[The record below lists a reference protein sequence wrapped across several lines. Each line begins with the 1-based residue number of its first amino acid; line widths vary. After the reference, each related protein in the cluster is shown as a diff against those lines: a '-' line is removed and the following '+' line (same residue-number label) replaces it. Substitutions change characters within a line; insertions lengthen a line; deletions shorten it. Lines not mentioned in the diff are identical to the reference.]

1 MKKIA
6 ANPEAWGVAAEYVR
20 SPGIKEATERVIS
33 HMQVLSAH
41 LKTFLQLSISTET
54 RR

>member
-6 ANPEAWGVAAEYVR
+6 ANPQAWGVATEYIP

-33 HMQVLSAH
+33 HMQVFSGY
-41 LKTFLQLSISTET
+41 LK
-54 RR
+54 